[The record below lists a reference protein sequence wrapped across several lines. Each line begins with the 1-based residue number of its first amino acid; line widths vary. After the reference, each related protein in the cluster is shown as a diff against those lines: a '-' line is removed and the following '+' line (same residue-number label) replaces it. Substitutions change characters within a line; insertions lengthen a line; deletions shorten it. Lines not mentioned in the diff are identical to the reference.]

1 MKKIRL
7 EHHQLTLPTEIIEQA
22 RLHHGDLLAVSYLN
36 GAIVLS
42 RPTPV
47 AQPKRD
53 IMNYAGIG
61 KGVWG
66 RTAEEID
73 ANLAGEPSSWE
84 K

>member
-7 EHHQLTLPTEIIEQA
+7 EHRQLTLPAEIIEQA
-22 RLHHGDLLAVSYLN
+22 RLHHGDLLEVSYLN

-42 RPTPV
+42 LSTNATKPT
-47 AQPKRD
+47 RD
-53 IMNYAGIG
+53 IMQYAGIG

-73 ANLAGEPSSWE
+73 AKLAGEPASWG